1 MNSILMTTYMAGT
14 ILSQATFGTMT
25 ECIEAR
31 DVTLNQGNKDV
42 TIVCSYSSNTSAN
55 FAEFFKNFQNMI
67 KELHKLEEN
76 QAEWQPFDGFGG
88 NSKCG
93 GLAVEPNEWIRKDMS
108 DPSSPYK
115 TLCR

>member
-1 MNSILMTTYMAGT
+1 MAGT

-76 QAEWQPFDGFGG
+76 HAEWKPYSFEGS
-88 NSKCG
+88 SKCG
-93 GLAVEPNEWIRKDMS
+93 SLAVEPNEWIRKDMS

>member
-76 QAEWQPFDGFGG
+76 QAEWKPYGFED

-93 GLAVEPNEWIRKDMS
+93 VLGVEPNEWIRKDMGY
-108 DPSSPYK
+108 PSSSYEP
-115 TLCR
+115 LCQ